1 MPTEKKSQ
9 CKQKSAFSI
18 IFAFMVLFFDLDFFY
33 VIRALFDDERSVAD
47 ALKTEEKKVLD
58 FILEL
63 FDCVLVLFARLDDF
77 QK

>member
-1 MPTEKKSQ
+1 MS
-9 CKQKSAFSI
+9 FSFHGA
-18 IFAFMVLFFDLDFFY
+18 IFRCGFFLCY
-33 VIRALFDDERSVAD
+33 KGVVRDDERSVSD